1 MLLPLLYLY
10 ALSNFN
16 FLRQDSLAQNRCST
30 LPPQTNISEFQRKW
44 EFRLSLFDNRCTS
57 RTRGRFHK
65 VGLFVLQILEKM
77 GNLQEYTMLI
87 DLT

>member
-1 MLLPLLYLY
+1 
-10 ALSNFN
+10 
-16 FLRQDSLAQNRCST
+16 LRQDFLAQNRCST
-30 LPPQTNISEFQRKW
+30 LPPQTNILEFQRKW
-44 EFRLSLFDNRCTS
+44 EFRLFLFDIQCIS
-57 RTRGRFHK
+57 QTRDRFHI